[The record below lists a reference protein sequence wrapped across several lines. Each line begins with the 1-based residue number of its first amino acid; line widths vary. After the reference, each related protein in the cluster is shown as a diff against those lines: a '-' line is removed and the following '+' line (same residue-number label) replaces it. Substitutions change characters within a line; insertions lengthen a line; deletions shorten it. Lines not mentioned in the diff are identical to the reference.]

1 MQKKVFN
8 IAMLKHI
15 KTNYWKNEHFE
26 LDELISLL
34 KDPYDTINSAAT
46 MFVAADEDE
55 TLSNLYKSQ
64 LFIAADISEKK
75 LYHDKLSNKVISNH
89 SLITLDLKSSRSEVS
104 ELVKEKLNGRAVLNT
119 NLDHHNKVTNRLYIP
134 LSRNLD
140 NLEYQSVARQIVK
153 HLGAEHFSSNS
164 FDITRPL
171 YLPLTFLHNDN
182 EAYNEIGIGEEV
194 NKDKPILNPD
204 EFLREYSDYRN
215 VAEWYIDKSELKVD
229 DEIEITNHL
238 EKQFLKT
245 STITEV
251 LNKYLP
257 DVYEKVDDEYSLIN
271 SEIKNSV
278 KILDNDT
285 YFKSFDVTDET
296 FHLQPLNAFEL
307 IRMKKYHQLD
317 VGQRAHTLRENL
329 NSYKAAIELIN
340 EKEDLSTQL
349 IKEEAI
355 NHQSFEDRLK
365 VQVKTAEVEEDETD
379 EVHNVNDIAKP
390 IIDKPRTV
398 GMTLSRTPD
407 GRIKNSARN
416 LLHIMNSD
424 ENLAGAFRY
433 DEFKAQI
440 VKTKKMY
447 WENYDV
453 KTDYDR
459 TWKDAD
465 DAALRA
471 YLDINYTI
479 DNKSKIEDAFR
490 NAANQEKFHPIRD
503 YLKGLKWDGKER
515 VATLFADFLGAED
528 NKLNKEITKLAL
540 KAAVG
545 RVYKPGIKYDHVTTL
560 FGGQGIGKSM
570 LISKLAR
577 NREWFNDSLQV
588 VGSKDAYELLQGS
601 WIIELAEMAA
611 TRKADI
617 ETTKNFVTKT
627 SDKYRPAYGRNT
639 VDHPRQCVFF
649 ASTNE
654 EEFLKDKTGNRRYLP
669 ITVGIYKD
677 RVRPQELTPEYVD
690 QLWAEA
696 VQLFEQSSNL
706 VLPAEVQSDLEE
718 VIENHTDL
726 GSSFGAVK
734 EYLNQPITKNW
745 NKLSLDERRQL
756 LDDPT
761 SLNNRPDVVERKFI
775 CVAQLLEEAIGH
787 DNHKQVKPVQRNEA
801 VGLMNNMKGWRKP
814 NPSEPKDKRFGP
826 YGVQKYY
833 IKDETNN

>member
-1 MQKKVFN
+1 MEKRVFN
-8 IAMLKHI
+8 IAMLSHI
-15 KTNYWKNEHFE
+15 KTNYWKNEKYE

-34 KDPYDTINSAAT
+34 KDPYDTISSAPVI
-46 MFVAADEDE
+46 FIGADEEE
-55 TLSNLYKSQ
+55 TLSNLYKSE

-75 LYHDKLSNKVISNH
+75 LYHNKLSNDVISNH
-89 SLITLDLKSSRSEVS
+89 SLITLDLKSSRDEVRQ
-104 ELVKEKLNGRAVLNT
+104 LVKEKLNGRAVLNT
-119 NLDHHNKVTNRLYIP
+119 NLDHFNKVTNRLYIP

-140 NLEYQSVARQIVK
+140 NLEYQAVARQIVK
-153 HLGAEHFSSNS
+153 KLGAEHFNADS
-164 FDITRPL
+164 FDLTRPL

-182 EAYNEIGIGEEV
+182 DAYDEIGIGEEV
-194 NKDKPILNPD
+194 NTDKPVLNPD
-204 EFLREYSDYRN
+204 EFLKMYTDYRN
-215 VAEWYIDKSELKVD
+215 VAEWYVDKSELKVN
-229 DEIEITNHL
+229 DEIEVTNHL
-238 EKQFLKT
+238 EKQFLKV
-245 STITEV
+245 SSISDV
-251 LNKYLP
+251 LNKYLH
-257 DVYEKVDDEYSLIN
+257 DVYEKVDDTYSLIN

-278 KILDNDT
+278 KILDDK

-296 FHLQPLNAFEL
+296 FELPPLNAFEL
-307 IRMKKYHQLD
+307 IRVKKFRHLD
-317 VGQRAHTLRENL
+317 ETQRADTQRINL
-329 NSYKAAIELIN
+329 NSLKATIKLIN
-340 EKEDLSTQL
+340 EKEDLSAQL
-349 IKEEAI
+349 IKEEAVS
-355 NHQSFEDRLK
+355 NESFEERLK
-365 VQVKTAEVEEDETD
+365 VSVNTSEKETSKSR
-379 EVHNVNDIAKP
+379 NVNDIAKP
-390 IIDKPRTV
+390 TIDSPRTIAT
-398 GMTLSRTPD
+398 TLSKTAE
-407 GRIKNSARN
+407 GKVKNSARN
-416 LLHIMNSD
+416 LLLIMNSD
-424 ENLAGAFRY
+424 ENLAGTFRY

-459 TWKDAD
+459 TWRDSD

-471 YLDINYTI
+471 YLDIHYTI
-479 DNKSKIEDAFR
+479 DNKSKIEDAFL
-490 NAANQEKFHPIRD
+490 NSAFQEKFHPIRD
-503 YLKGLKWDGKER
+503 YLKGLVWDGKER
-515 VATLFADFLGAED
+515 VSTLFSDFLGAED
-528 NKLNKEITKLAL
+528 NKLNQEITKLSL

-545 RVYKPGIKYDHVTTL
+545 RVYRPGIKYDHVTTL

-601 WIIELAEMAA
+601 WIVELAEMAA

-627 SDKYRPAYGRNT
+627 SDKYRPAYGRHT

-669 ITVGIYKD
+669 VTVGIHKD

-696 VQLFEQSSNL
+696 VQLFEESSNL
-706 VLPAEVQSDLEE
+706 VLPVEVQGDLEE

-734 EYLNQPITKNW
+734 EYLNQPITKDW

-756 LDDPT
+756 LDDPI
-761 SLNNRPDVVERKFI
+761 SLRNRPDVEERKFI

-801 VGLMNNMKGWRKP
+801 TGIMNNMKDWRKP
-814 NPSEPKDKRFGP
+814 NPDEPKTKRFGQ

>member
-1 MQKKVFN
+1 MKKRVFN
-8 IAMLKHI
+8 IAKLSNVKS
-15 KTNYWKNEHFE
+15 NYWKNEQYE
-26 LDELISLL
+26 IDDLVTLL
-34 KDPYDTINSAAT
+34 KDPIDTISSAAT
-46 MFVAADEDE
+46 MFVAAEEEE
-55 TLSNLYKSQ
+55 TLSNLYKSE
-64 LFIAADISEKK
+64 LFVAAEISEQR
-75 LYHDKLSNKVISNH
+75 LYHDKLSNQVISNH
-89 SLITLDLKSSRSEVS
+89 SLITLDLTSSREEVS
-104 ELVKEKLNGRAVLNT
+104 QLVKEKLDGRAIINT
-119 NLDHHNKVTNRLYIP
+119 NLDHFNKITNRLYIP

-140 NLEYQSVARQIVK
+140 NLEFQSVARQIVEQ
-153 HLGAEHFSSNS
+153 LGTEHFSADS
-164 FDITRPL
+164 FNVTRPL
-171 YLPLTFLHNDN
+171 YLPVTFLYNDDD
-182 EAYNEIGIGEEV
+182 AYAEIGIGEEV
-194 NKDKPILNPD
+194 NSDKPVLNPD

-215 VAEWYIDKSELKVD
+215 VQEWYIAKSELKVD
-229 DEIEITNHL
+229 DELEITNHL
-238 EKQFLKT
+238 EKQFIKT
-245 STITEV
+245 SSISEV

-257 DVYEKVDDEYSLIN
+257 NVYEKVDDTYSLIN
-271 SEIKNSV
+271 SEIKNSA
-278 KILDNDT
+278 KILDDK
-285 YFKSFDVTDET
+285 YFKSFDISDDAYQ
-296 FHLQPLNAFEL
+296 LGPLNAFEL
-307 IRMKKYHQLD
+307 IRVKKFNHLD
-317 VGQRAHTLRENL
+317 EDQRAHTKRENL
-329 NSYKAAIELIN
+329 NSYKATIKLIN
-340 EKEDLSTQL
+340 ENEDLSAQ
-349 IKEEAI
+349 IINEEAD
-355 NHQSFEDRLK
+355 NRKSFEERLK
-365 VQVKTAEVEEDETD
+365 VSVNTTEKETSHS
-379 EVHNVNDIAKP
+379 HNINDIAKP
-390 IIDKPRTV
+390 SIEAPRSIR
-398 GMTLSRTPD
+398 MTLSKTQD
-407 GRIKNSARN
+407 NKIKNSAHN
-416 LLHIMNSD
+416 LLLIMNSD
-424 ENLAGAFRY
+424 ENLAGAIRY

-447 WENYDV
+447 WENYDI

-459 TWKDAD
+459 VWRDAD

-471 YLDINYTI
+471 YLDIHYSI

-490 NAANQEKFHPIRD
+490 NAAFQEKYHPIRD

-515 VATLFADFLGAED
+515 VSTLFADFLGAED
-528 NKLNKEITKLAL
+528 NRLNQEITKLSL

-545 RVYKPGIKYDHVTTL
+545 RVYRPGIKYDHVTTL

-669 ITVGIYKD
+669 ISVGIYKD
-677 RVRPQELTPEYVD
+677 RVRPQDLTPEYVD

-706 VLPAEVQSDLEE
+706 TLPADVQGDLEE

-726 GSSFGAVK
+726 GSSFGAIR

-756 LDDPT
+756 LDDPAT
-761 SLNNRPDVVERKFI
+761 LRNRPDLEERKYI

-814 NPSEPKDKRFGP
+814 NPDEPKDKRFGK